1 MPALLLCIKALQ
13 AAVVSFVW
21 SQGVGGFITL
31 CPDVFRLQLMLRCS
45 LGFMGSVLDA
55 VLQHGEWY
63 RLSPAFAVHQRSK
76 CFQTLSPQC
85 WSLAAMGFLL
95 LPSLVVAG
103 LLSCGCSGSE
113 GTTGTSGTS
122 PCLLCAAVSS
132 KTVPLYICRHI
143 TGVCCSSCA
152 AVPAPAPCPGEV
164 GSTWITPPVPQ

>member
-45 LGFMGSVLDA
+45 LGFMRSVLDA

-103 LLSCGCSGSE
+103 LLSVGAQAVKAPQALQEPAPACSVLLSPVKLSHC
-113 GTTGTSGTS
+113 TFVGTSQ
-122 PCLLCAAVSS
+122 V
-132 KTVPLYICRHI
+132 
-143 TGVCCSSCA
+143 CA
-152 AVPAPAPCPGEV
+152 AVPVLQFLHQLPAQGKSAAPG
-164 GSTWITPPVPQ
+164 